1 MAKQKLP
8 IEVIKARGRKHLTK
22 SEIAEREAGQIKA
35 NFDKIRAPSYLTKEQ
50 KKEFKNVSNELK
62 KIGILSNLDCD
73 ALARFLEH
81 QSQWIEITEQLRK
94 TQMMIKEVREVLNL
108 EGETIFKEFEVV
120 NPEHDKLM
128 RKQEKQ
134 FALCRLGAS
143 DFGLTITSR
152 CKLVIPK
159 TEEKTKNKFNK
170 FAK

>member
-1 MAKQKLP
+1 
-8 IEVIKARGRKHLTK
+8 
-22 SEIAEREAGQIKA
+22 
-35 NFDKIRAPSYLTKEQ
+35 
-50 KKEFKNVSNELK
+50 
-62 KIGILSNLDCD
+62 
-73 ALARFLEH
+73 
-81 QSQWIEITEQLRK
+81 
-94 TQMMIKEVREVLNL
+94 
-108 EGETIFKEFEVV
+108 
-120 NPEHDKLM
+120 M